1 MIKLTLRMT
10 LTTSVKMMVLL
21 LLAGEGRFAGFRPG
35 DLRRRAVER
44 GDIKGEIP
52 IFGVHQFA

>member
-1 MIKLTLRMT
+1 MT

-44 GDIKGEIP
+44 GDIKGKIP
-52 IFGVHQFA
+52 ILGVHQFA